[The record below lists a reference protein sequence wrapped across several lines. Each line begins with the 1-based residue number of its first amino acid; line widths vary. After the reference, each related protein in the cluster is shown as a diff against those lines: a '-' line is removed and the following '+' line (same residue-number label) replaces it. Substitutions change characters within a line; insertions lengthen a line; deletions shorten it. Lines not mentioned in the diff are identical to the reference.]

1 MGSFQTRDEN
11 HVSCFSR
18 CTPYTWATTE
28 ALYLLLLIALSPWNV
43 FFFFL
48 LLLIFTHSGWLPY
61 IFDNLCESIDLIDCL
76 HAQWCLS
83 LCESMDYSCEAPP
96 SKGFPRHCLILVCG
110 RRFLPKSV
118 CFGFWN
124 SQGVLQHKT
133 TLSFLWRY
141 WLRLG
146 AACWCFKVKCPL
158 QHYSPRNLD
167 SVHPCLSWLPDHT
180 GWKLASLSPQHSSS
194 LLTSTHKRT
203 IWNSRGG
210 NLYSLKTKTVYM
222 KSSRLKTVYFTKQS
236 IQIYLHDVE
245 QSQLWYFVVVAK
257 SLTYVVITLCDPMDC
272 STPDSSDLHCFLEF
286 AQIHVHWVSDA
297 I

>member
-1 MGSFQTRDEN
+1 M
-11 HVSCFSR
+11 
-18 CTPYTWATTE
+18 
-28 ALYLLLLIALSPWNV
+28 
-43 FFFFL
+43 FFFFSCYFWF
-48 LLLIFTHSGWLPY
+48 LLIVAGFLIYLKIFVNPLIWFIACMLSGIWLFVIP
-61 IFDNLCESIDLIDCL
+61 
-76 HAQWCLS
+76 WT
-83 LCESMDYSCEAPP
+83 SCQAPP

-167 SVHPCLSWLPDHT
+167 SASLPF
-180 GWKLASLSPQHSSS
+180 LAAWPHRLKTCLSPQHSSS

-272 STPDSSDLHCFLEF
+272 STPDSSDLHCLLEF